1 MSHTMTTQE
10 AAATLNVH
18 ENTVLKLIEGGDLS
32 AGKVGRAWVLLTR
45 DVLAYAEKIV
55 MQQTAD
61 RLRRKGDKAGSATK
75 ERRPARTRASSR
87 IASSSGATFQA
98 DIA

>member
-61 RLRRKGDKAGSATK
+61 RLRRKGDCATK
-75 ERRPARTRASSR
+75 ERRPAKTRASSR
-87 IASSSGATFQA
+87 NASSSGAPCGQ
-98 DIA
+98 